1 MLDLEARAR
10 LRQNEQ
16 ANCDF
21 CALPFGTFWRA
32 SRSGS
37 VIAEPGAA
45 TDVERRY
52 GMLRECVSA
61 MNEWKPRKL
70 LKAAVGVATVSYVIG
85 CGARTSDRGDPD
97 HVVAPPDPH
106 PDPGWSTSG
115 NLVAPPPQPD
125 PTTTPRTVDP
135 DPGWSTSGNL
145 VAPPPYPDPTGISP
159 PKPEL
164 VDAGYATSG
173 NLVAPPPVE
182 AGADSGQIT
191 SEDGVVPGP
200 RDAGIADAGGFPAVD
215 TTAADAAI
223 EPKVP

>member
-115 NLVAPPPQPD
+115 NL
-125 PTTTPRTVDP
+125 
-135 DPGWSTSGNL
+135 
-145 VAPPPYPDPTGISP
+145 
-159 PKPEL
+159 
-164 VDAGYATSG
+164 
-173 NLVAPPPVE
+173 
-182 AGADSGQIT
+182 
-191 SEDGVVPGP
+191 
-200 RDAGIADAGGFPAVD
+200 
-215 TTAADAAI
+215 
-223 EPKVP
+223 